1 MNFPTEFRT
10 DLMAR
15 PADAETLEGLKLVE
29 EQINNV
35 ITTINKELDQFDP
48 EIFQKDGEIKP
59 QSFGDTDRAP
69 LLALH
74 HRRAHQVT
82 AETLVG
88 VRKDL
93 IAFRQACRD
102 ARAFVEQ
109 ADQDAAVEVTL
120 TQKAVERLD
129 QGSSTSHGES
139 ANQHAQ
145 QTGAGSQ
152 PANDD
157 ATGTTPTGSASGTPT
172 GSGTTDTD
180 GATA

>member
-29 EQINNV
+29 EKINDV

-48 EIFQKDGEIKP
+48 DIFQKDGEIKP

-93 IAFRQACRD
+93 VAFRQACRD

-109 ADQDAAVEVTL
+109 ADQDAAVEVAL
-120 TQKAVERLD
+120 TQRAVERLD

-139 ANQHAQ
+139 ANQQAQ
-145 QTGAGSQ
+145 QTGAGSE
-152 PANDD
+152 PSDGGA
-157 ATGTTPTGSASGTPT
+157 PGTPT
-172 GSGTTDTD
+172 GNPTGTPTDTGTTDTD
-180 GATA
+180 GATS